1 MHQEAILL
9 QEDKE
14 CREPT
19 EGLLHDEHNFN
30 LYLNRLHRPTRTHI
44 KLPYTDKAIEE
55 YSDDDDTVDVY
66 NAITRGRHSWREVH
80 NRATWYVTFTVAYD
94 MF

>member
-1 MHQEAILL
+1 M
-9 QEDKE
+9 
-14 CREPT
+14 

-55 YSDDDDTVDVY
+55 YSNDDDIADVY
-66 NAITRGRHSWREVH
+66 NDITRGRHS
-80 NRATWYVTFTVAYD
+80 
-94 MF
+94 